1 MTRVIGL
8 PGLVEVV
15 PKVCGRELMIPHT
28 KLRSQKPNAPLVV
41 FSVPSKRPSVL
52 TFRARKNRNPAS
64 FVPQVNTAADDNVT
78 LKHVDENR
86 VGKEA
91 SAKAPV
97 PNRSK

>member
-1 MTRVIGL
+1 VSECLWFVIKQHNL
-8 PGLVEVV
+8 YMKYVYS
-15 PKVCGRELMIPHT
+15 H
-28 KLRSQKPNAPLVV
+28 APLVV